1 MMIYFIYVDQ
11 NLIST
16 VCICTVCII
25 TKDDT
30 NDIIWY
36 IWVPAILI
44 SILLVL
50 VDMTFYFLRRIE
62 ILCQQEKK

>member
-11 NLIST
+11 NLIS
-16 VCICTVCII
+16 II
-25 TKDDT
+25 TKEDDNT

-44 SILLVL
+44 SILII
-50 VDMTFYFLRRIE
+50 T
-62 ILCQQEKK
+62 

>member
-11 NLIST
+11 NLIS
-16 VCICTVCII
+16 II
-25 TKDDT
+25 IKDDT

-62 ILCQQEKK
+62 ILCQHDTKNEEGKIK